1 MLAAV
6 DPGRDKC
13 GVAIASDT
21 GNILWHEVIKT
32 ESLAA
37 TLARLKEKYNF
48 KKLVIGNGTT
58 SKDAQQKIN
67 SSQLALEINVV
78 DEYRTTDMARK
89 LYWKLNPPT
98 GLKKLIPTSMQV
110 PKVPVD
116 DLVAVIL
123 AKRFLGVSENE

>member
-1 MLAAV
+1 MLIAV

-13 GVAIASDT
+13 GVAVADDA

-32 ESLAA
+32 ESLLAI
-37 TLARLKEKYNF
+37 LARLKAKYNF
-48 KKLVIGNGTT
+48 KQLVIGNGTT
-58 SKDAQQKIN
+58 SKAAQQKIK
-67 SSQLALEINVV
+67 SSQLDLAITVV

-98 GLKKLIPTSMQV
+98 GLKKLIPTSLQV

-123 AKRFLGVSENE
+123 AKRFLGVIENE

>member
-13 GVAIASDT
+13 GVAVASDT
-21 GNILWHEVIKT
+21 GDILWHEVIKT
-32 ESLAA
+32 ESLIA

>member
-13 GVAIASDT
+13 GVAVASDT
-21 GNILWHEVIKT
+21 GDILWHKVIKT
-32 ESLAA
+32 ESLVT

>member
-1 MLAAV
+1 MLIAV

-13 GVAIASDT
+13 GVAVADDA

-32 ESLAA
+32 ESLLMV
-37 TLARLKEKYNF
+37 LARLKAKYNL
-48 KKLVIGNGTT
+48 KQLVIGNGTT
-58 SKDAQQKIN
+58 SKAAQQKIK
-67 SSQLALEINVV
+67 SSQLDLAITVV

-98 GLKKLIPTSMQV
+98 GLKKLIPTSLQV

-123 AKRFLGVSENE
+123 AKRFLGVIENE

>member
-13 GVAIASDT
+13 GVAVASDT
-21 GNILWHEVIKT
+21 GDILWHEVIKT

-37 TLARLKEKYNF
+37 TLARLKEKYNL